1 MDTVL
6 FVNATIGFSENLFL
20 VLILSRLSDS
30 APGKRGSYFQAQA
43 LYLSLRTSKGVN
55 TRQICSAR
63 SQTQFINI
71 VTLE

>member
-1 MDTVL
+1 MVWENTRFRNMRPNRLSHIYKSLLNTVL

-43 LYLSLRTSKGVN
+43 LYLSLRTS
-55 TRQICSAR
+55 
-63 SQTQFINI
+63 
-71 VTLE
+71 